1 MNFDTV
7 HEYHFYNGNNDMY
20 YCEDHQTLIL
30 VNDTDKTNRIMVEGI
45 KMDTIKSFVNTMNK
59 KQLNENLED
68 NDHSQHAVEA

>member
-7 HEYHFYNGNNDMY
+7 HEYHFYNGSNYMY

-30 VNDTDKTNRIMVEGI
+30 VNDTDKTNRIMIEGI

-59 KQLNENLED
+59 KLLNENLE
-68 NDHSQHAVEA
+68 NHNHSKDAAQA